1 MIGADAVVAGGSAAL
16 SRLKDDAL
24 VIVNEDSTPT
34 SEFIKSRD
42 WYAPI
47 SDLIDRLRGRVRQGQ
62 LVSLP
67 AARIA
72 TQLLGDSIYTNQ
84 LLLGMAWQSGRIPL
98 LRESIEKAIRLNG
111 TAVEKN
117 LEAFRVGCHLASD
130 PTLAA
135 RLVAAMP
142 KTKTPQTL
150 AELVEDRSARLTD
163 YWNEAYAAKYRTLVE
178 LAAKSYQKN

>member
-1 MIGADAVVAGGSAAL
+1 STKIPAGQCELLIGADAVVAGSGAAL
-16 SRLKDDAL
+16 SRLKEDAL

-47 SDLIDRLRGRVRQGQ
+47 TDLIDRLRGRVRQGQ

-72 TQLLGDSIYTNQ
+72 TLLLGDSIYTNQ

-117 LEAFRVGCHLASD
+117 IEAFRVGCHLASD

-135 RLVAAMP
+135 R
-142 KTKTPQTL
+142 
-150 AELVEDRSARLTD
+150 
-163 YWNEAYAAKYRTLVE
+163 
-178 LAAKSYQKN
+178 

>member
-1 MIGADAVVAGGSAAL
+1 MAGGSAAL

-67 AARIA
+67 AARCNSA
-72 TQLLGDSIYTNQ
+72 
-84 LLLGMAWQSGRIPL
+84 
-98 LRESIEKAIRLNG
+98 LR
-111 TAVEKN
+111 
-117 LEAFRVGCHLASD
+117 
-130 PTLAA
+130 
-135 RLVAAMP
+135 
-142 KTKTPQTL
+142 
-150 AELVEDRSARLTD
+150 
-163 YWNEAYAAKYRTLVE
+163 
-178 LAAKSYQKN
+178 